1 MDCDDT
7 WDTAIVLVLVLWAR
21 YWRSVSVRKWSIPK
35 GRVLVL
41 GDDRFQEDWVQKKE
55 IEEGDFERKM
65 KSRPYEVF
73 VIMSDPSHS
82 VSVRKWLISREI
94 VLVLVN
100 DRVQRDS
107 VSVRRWLVPK
117 ERDWNQDGFK
127 KSRSNEDFV
136 SMSDSKQTSSSLR
149 WIVMT
154 PEIPP

>member
-41 GDDRFQEDWVQKKE
+41 GDDQFQEDWVQKKE

-65 KSRPYEVF
+65 KSRPYEAF

-82 VSVRKWLISREI
+82 VSVRKWLILREI

-100 DRVQRDS
+100 DRVQ
-107 VSVRRWLVPK
+107 K
-117 ERDWNQDGFK
+117 E
-127 KSRSNEDFV
+127 
-136 SMSDSKQTSSSLR
+136 
-149 WIVMT
+149 
-154 PEIPP
+154 